1 MILGEKNAII
11 RYCTASYICVTVVW
25 RVLNSPGETRCHIH
39 WVWVSYSVCPKNI
52 HHLECFIDSLKL
64 NFLIEP
70 LREPFA
76 SVCCIGTFGNV
87 QNHKPPASLQ
97 QPQAPVLPK
106 LPFCAHS
113 FLQLIKRSLL
123 YATNEIPYNFQINV
137 AVNQLQHDR
146 RWFQRNGW
154 SGPSSALASAASD
167 FWPFEKITMRKATSS
182 FSQSLNMDTRQN
194 LSSSPF
200 VKPTRQWQK

>member
-1 MILGEKNAII
+1 MLI
-11 RYCTASYICVTVVW
+11 
-25 RVLNSPGETRCHIH
+25 VLNSPGETRRHIH
-39 WVWVSYSVCPKNI
+39 WVWVSYSVCPKNM

-64 NFLIEP
+64 SFLIEP

-76 SVCCIGTFGNV
+76 SVCCIGNFGNV

-123 YATNEIPYNFQINV
+123 YATNEIELCQQVP
-137 AVNQLQHDR
+137 NQR
-146 RWFQRNGW
+146 C
-154 SGPSSALASAASD
+154 
-167 FWPFEKITMRKATSS
+167 
-182 FSQSLNMDTRQN
+182 SQSIAAWPQVISTKWLERSFICACICSFWFLAFWENYHA
-194 LSSSPF
+194 
-200 VKPTRQWQK
+200 